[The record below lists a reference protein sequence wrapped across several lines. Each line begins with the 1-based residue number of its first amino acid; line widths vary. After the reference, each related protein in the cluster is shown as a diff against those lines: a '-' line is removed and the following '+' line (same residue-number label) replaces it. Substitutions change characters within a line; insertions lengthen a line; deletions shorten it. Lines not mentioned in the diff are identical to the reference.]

1 MSDALSDQAFEKWY
15 DSNPKYS
22 TAYYETALAGWQ
34 ACAERARENRWAA
47 FSEDELVRLQPVSSD
62 MLNRDL
68 FDEIEAELRRR
79 RFLEKE

>member
-1 MSDALSDQAFEKWY
+1 MNDPLSDQAFEKWY
-15 DSNPKYS
+15 DSRHSSGYFD
-22 TAYYETALAGWQ
+22 TALSGWQ
-34 ACAERARENRWAA
+34 ACARIARENRWVA
-47 FSEDELVRLQPVSSD
+47 FSEHELVRLQPVSSD

>member
-1 MSDALSDQAFEKWY
+1 MNDPLSDQALEKWY
-15 DSNPKYS
+15 TFKHS
-22 TAYYETALAGWQ
+22 TAYFDTALAGWRE
-34 ACAERARENRWAA
+34 CARRARENRWAA
-47 FSEDELVRLQPVSSD
+47 FSENELVRLQPAD

>member
-1 MSDALSDQAFEKWY
+1 MNDPVSDQALEKWY
-15 DSNPKYS
+15 NSKYS
-22 TAYYETALAGWQ
+22 TAYFDTALAGWRE
-34 ACAERARENRWAA
+34 CARRARENRWAA
-47 FSEDELVRLQPVSSD
+47 FSENELVRLQPVSSN

>member
-1 MSDALSDQAFEKWY
+1 MNDPLSDQAFEKWY
-15 DSNPKYS
+15 HSKHS
-22 TAYYETALAGWQ
+22 TAYFDTAWAGWRE
-34 ACAERARENRWAA
+34 CARRARENRWAA
-47 FSEDELVRLQPVSSD
+47 FSENELVRLQPDSSN